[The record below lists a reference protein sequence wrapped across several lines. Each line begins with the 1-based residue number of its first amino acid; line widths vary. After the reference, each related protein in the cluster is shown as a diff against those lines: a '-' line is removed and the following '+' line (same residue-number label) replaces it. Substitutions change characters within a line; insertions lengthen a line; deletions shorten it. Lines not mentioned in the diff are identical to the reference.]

1 MLTVELR
8 QCKAK
13 KVKCGEEKPRCS
25 NCDKNGEDV
34 CDYSIRLNWDSK
46 LSKRKGI
53 EFHEASGQVTPKS
66 SASSTIPGMGT
77 MSFAVDSSRNMPQIF
92 RSHSHST
99 SRSSG
104 TFLSQV
110 DGHSRS
116 GSPTPTASSFS
127 LEEPSPILS
136 PPPPLF
142 TESPI
147 FSNVRPSGP
156 HPTNSAKRPRHGSVS
171 EPVFGVGAGYG
182 YVSGYSPNFMN
193 SYVPTYNQNNKP
205 SMREL
210 PQFTDPY
217 THEPLD
223 PILYR
228 EDYSKSNHDTMP
240 PPRSSIA
247 SQEDNRKM
255 SVPYDPDDDPR
266 RMSVN
271 SLLIKEESE
280 AKQRPAMS
288 RHDSDDRM
296 QFYGID
302 RGLPDLD
309 IPRNNDQQVLDVTT
323 PVMSHA
329 QTERRDSSTEFGFSS
344 TANSVAGYASNLH
357 VKISKTLLPLPSVLH
372 NNPMNL
378 MYFHFFIE
386 HTARI
391 LVPHDC
397 PANPFKIILP
407 QSRYFP
413 SSFMMVLIFTVAV
426 RDDDLLYLLLAY
438 SASHRARLLDH
449 PEPTNRIAYVA

>member
-1 MLTVELR
+1 M
-8 QCKAK
+8 
-13 KVKCGEEKPRCS
+13 
-25 NCDKNGEDV
+25 
-34 CDYSIRLNWDSK
+34 
-46 LSKRKGI
+46 SKRKGV
-53 EFHEASGQVTPKS
+53 ESHEVAADHGALKS
-66 SASSTIPGMGT
+66 PAPGTIPGMGT
-77 MSFAVDSSRNMPQIF
+77 MSFSPDPGRNMPQVF

-99 SRSSG
+99 SRSSA
-104 TFLSQV
+104 TFLSTV
-110 DGHSRS
+110 DGYSRS

-127 LEEPSPILS
+127 LEEPSPVLS

-142 TESPI
+142 TENPI
-147 FSNVRPSGP
+147 FQHHRPSGP
-156 HPTNSAKRPRHGSVS
+156 HPTNPAKRSRHGSVS
-171 EPVFGVGAGYG
+171 EPVLGAGAGYG

-193 SYVPTYNQNNKP
+193 SYAPIYNPNSKP
-205 SMREL
+205 AAIREL

-223 PILYR
+223 PLLYR
-228 EDYSKSNHDTMP
+228 EDYPKPNHDTMP

-255 SVPYDPDDDPR
+255 SVQYDPDDDPR

-280 AKQRPAMS
+280 AKQRPAMF
-288 RHDSDDRM
+288 RHDSDDRIR
-296 QFYGID
+296 FYGID

-309 IPRNNDQQVLDVTT
+309 IPRNNDQQVLDMTT
-323 PVMSHA
+323 PVMTHA

-344 TANSVAGYASNLH
+344 TANSVAGYANNLH
-357 VKISKTLLPLPSVLH
+357 VKISKTLLPLPSILH

-407 QSRYFP
+407 QSKSHPF
-413 SSFMMVLIFTVAV
+413 FG
-426 RDDDLLYLLLAY
+426 LYL
-438 SASHRARLLDH
+438 
-449 PEPTNRIAYVA
+449 